1 MPRFYAS
8 PGHGWRGLR
17 GSAKTVLMAQDG
29 IALKDYL
36 QSQQAEML
44 DFIRWL
50 VEQESMSRDAV
61 ATARIAE
68 NFGDRLREL
77 GAAVELLADPKFGA
91 SVLARFDLTGGQ
103 AADDKQL
110 MIVGHLDTVWPA
122 GTLAARPFR
131 IEDGRAHGPGIFD
144 MKAGVTIAT
153 FALRALKALGRATRR
168 RICMMMTCDEETGSH
183 FSRPFI
189 EDEARQAAAAL
200 VLEPP
205 IPGGAVKTA
214 RKGVGEF
221 ELVVRGKPAHA
232 GNDPRA
238 GVSAITEMAHQVL
251 AINGLID
258 YPRGTTLNVGVVHG
272 GVLSNVI
279 AAEARATIDMR
290 FAEIEEG
297 HRIEQAM
304 QRLKPMLDGA
314 RLEVRGGINRPPL
327 LRTSEIA
334 ALFAQARELA
344 AEVGYDLREGAVGG
358 GSDGNFI
365 AALGVPVL
373 DGLGVDGA
381 GAHAEHEHILID
393 DLARRAALLARLIET
408 I

>member
-1 MPRFYAS
+1 
-8 PGHGWRGLR
+8 
-17 GSAKTVLMAQDG
+17 MAQESD
-29 IALKDYL
+29 ALLDYL
-36 QSQQAEML
+36 QSRQAEML

-50 VEQESMSRDAV
+50 VEQESMSRDAA
-61 ATARIAE
+61 ATARIAD
-68 NFGDRLREL
+68 NFAAKLSEI
-77 GAAVELLADPKFGA
+77 GASVELLADPKFGA
-91 SVLARFDLTGGQ
+91 SVLARFDFTSGQ
-103 AADDKQL
+103 AEDDKQL

-131 IEDGRAHGPGIFD
+131 IEDGRAYGPGIFD

-153 FALRALKALGRATRR
+153 FALRAIKALGHRTRR
-168 RICMMMTCDEETGSH
+168 RVSMLMTCDEETGSH

-189 EDEARQAAAAL
+189 EDEARRARAAL

-221 ELVVRGKPAHA
+221 EIIVHGKSAHA

-251 AINGLID
+251 AINQLMD
-258 YPRGTTLNVGVVHG
+258 MDRGTTLNVGVVRG
-272 GVLSNVI
+272 GVLSNVV
-279 AAEARATIDMR
+279 AAQARAAIDMR
-290 FAEIEEG
+290 FASVEEG
-297 HRIEQAM
+297 HRIEEAM
-304 QRLKPMLDGA
+304 RQLKPSLAGA

-327 LRTSEIA
+327 LRTPEIA
-334 ALFAQARELA
+334 ALFAQARVLA
-344 AEVGYDLREGAVGG
+344 AEIGYDLREGAVGG

-393 DLARRAALLARLIET
+393 DLARRATLLARLIET